1 MFHSVKP
8 RQIADKLV
16 HKMTE
21 AARDEYNMLTESLTD
36 QERDSI
42 KDLVWSHVCNH
53 YARRYRKQE

>member
-21 AARDEYNMLTESLTD
+21 AARDEYNLLTENLTD

-53 YARRYRKQE
+53 YARR